1 MSEIIDNVKT
11 YLLDLQTRICTALEA
26 EDGQACFIEDA
37 WQRPGGGG
45 DLRHLTGMLRHD
57 GTAAHSQNGV
67 GALVDGDGVSDA
79 VDQGAALPDRT
90 ANVRNGSHQQ
100 VSPS

>member
-45 DLRHLTGMLRHD
+45 G
-57 GTAAHSQNGV
+57 
-67 GALVDGDGVSDA
+67 
-79 VDQGAALPDRT
+79 RT
-90 ANVRNGSHQQ
+90 RVM
-100 VSPS
+100 